1 MNIEARAP
9 GSPVIVVGT
18 HRDMIAEGRGGGGEE
33 EVSFFFSPDHF
44 SSVRKNMRQHISE
57 IITKP
62 GNTALTLREHCVYFA
77 CIAIEYLCQLCVN
90 Y

>member
-1 MNIEARAP
+1 
-9 GSPVIVVGT
+9 
-18 HRDMIAEGRGGGGEE
+18 
-33 EVSFFFSPDHF
+33 
-44 SSVRKNMRQHISE
+44 MRQHISE

-62 GNTALTLREHCVYFA
+62 GNPVLTLREHCVNFV